1 MDHADWASGGRRD
14 SSREGRDL
22 VEVLMELG
30 GDESGEREELTVTRG
45 QVLAEQVL
53 VRGLRLRRR
62 LTAATG

>member
-1 MDHADWASGGRRD
+1 MRRSQVGRRD
-14 SSREGRDL
+14 TSREGRDL

-53 VRGLRLRRR
+53 VDGLRLRRR